1 MTQYLPPNLLALF
14 APREPLPYLKPL
26 DTLPWEKKPWP
37 YNGVSQYLSLFED
50 PNETP
55 PATRGETKE
64 ERVARKRHEREER
77 HKSTLESKIGDW
89 DPNSDEK
96 AEGDPFKTLFV
107 GRINYDS
114 SESKLR
120 REFEQ
125 YGPIKKIN
133 LVTNPST
140 GKLRGYVF
148 IIYEK
153 ERDMHGKKPNIH

>member
-1 MTQYLPPNLLALF
+1 VLLVLAIVDLLMVCS
-14 APREPLPYLKPL
+14 RKISEVL
-26 DTLPWEKKPWP
+26 
-37 YNGVSQYLSLFED
+37 
-50 PNETP
+50 NEFLIY
-55 PATRGETKE
+55 AQ
-64 ERVARKRHEREER
+64 RHEREER

-153 ERDMHGKKPNIH
+153 ERDMHAYV